1 MKMRF
6 LILIACSLPL
16 ASCVAD
22 DNALR
27 TRHGSPL
34 YTHACDNGKSFQS
47 RQIISG
53 EVEVTAGWRTGD
65 VTDASGAPI
74 PGGPHL
80 DTTDGASRLTGM
92 PGGPYEACV
101 LRFEGDE

>member
-1 MKMRF
+1 MRF

-22 DNALR
+22 DSALR
-27 TRHGSPL
+27 ARHGSPL

-53 EVEVTAGWRTGD
+53 EIEVRAGGRTGD
-65 VTDASGAPI
+65 VTYANGDPI
-74 PGGPHL
+74 PGGPRL
-80 DTTDGASRLTGM
+80 DITDGASRLTGM
-92 PGGPYEACV
+92 PGGPYEACI
-101 LRFEGDE
+101 LRVEGEE